1 VYNLVVEIGVLIIF
15 TGASGA
21 GKDSVMDEFLKN
33 PLVQKFNLKKVV
45 TCTDRPPR
53 PGETDG
59 IQYHFVSSAQ
69 LQKMAKD
76 DELVEPITKYGT
88 SNKATPKIEI
98 ERLLAGE
105 NLVWR
110 IDPSRAAE
118 VASGKFFQRIFPE
131 KARLLQNHTIVLF
144 VTAPKEVITERRK
157 IRDLDKYDPAEY
169 KVRDDQD
176 QIYLDILQ
184 KKATLIENLD
194 SRLDETVDLAVKF
207 AVDTYDKI
215 KN

>member
-1 VYNLVVEIGVLIIF
+1 MEIGVLIIF

-131 KARLLQNHTIVLF
+131 KAHLLQSHTIVFF
-144 VTAPKEVITERRK
+144 VTAPKEVIAERRK
-157 IRDLDKYDPAEY
+157 RRDLDKYDPAEY